1 MSNKLKTILFVTMLV
16 ALVVLA
22 VMGWRWEEL
31 ANSPFWWT
39 FWPIVAVAAIPAF
52 IFAVVWFDKSRK
64 KW

>member
-1 MSNKLKTILFVTMLV
+1 MNAKVKSILFATMLV

-39 FWPIVAVAAIPAF
+39 FWPIAAVAAIPAF
-52 IFAVVWFDKSRK
+52 IFLVIWFDKSRK